1 MGRLSRGEVAEAE
14 AAAAAATAAAAAA
27 AAVTTEATQAG
38 SYTVFTTAA
47 APCVVGTHY
56 TMFTAVAASC
66 VLSARE
72 PGPHNSIHCCGL
84 HSSNHCLVRPHCQ
97 GGAAAAVV
105 TTVSRPPACAS
116 RPWNREDV
124 GACCCWWRGI
134 LSRAPSHSPRVS
146 GGLLGVATDH
156 WSLYYHT
163 MGGNNTHHPTV
174 RDGYAQT
181 LWKYHLTT
189 KK

>member
-1 MGRLSRGEVAEAE
+1 MGRLSRGEEAVAEAE
-14 AAAAAATAAAAAA
+14 AAAAATAAAAAA
-27 AAVTTEATQAG
+27 VAVTTKATQAG
-38 SYTVFTTAA
+38 SYTVVT
-47 APCVVGTHY
+47 
-56 TMFTAVAASC
+56 TAVAASC

-84 HSSNHCLVRPHCQ
+84 HNSNQCIVCTHCQ

-105 TTVSRPPACAS
+105 TTVSWPPRLREQTMQPRGCWCMLLLVAS
-116 RPWNREDV
+116 RLP
-124 GACCCWWRGI
+124 
-134 LSRAPSHSPRVS
+134 SRAPSRSPRVS

-156 WSLYYHT
+156 WTQYYHT
-163 MGGNNTHHPTV
+163 MGPGNNTHLPTAWDV
-174 RDGYAQT
+174 YAQT